1 MSGHGLTFK
10 TLDRGLIENLGPHR
24 RSTAI
29 GPRSKAVSSVQTG
42 YVFHYVFSM
51 VLGATLFVMLIG
63 LGDTLPVLDLRVLA
77 LFAGLIALGG

>member
-1 MSGHGLTFK
+1 
-10 TLDRGLIENLGPHR
+10 
-24 RSTAI
+24 
-29 GPRSKAVSSVQTG
+29 
-42 YVFHYVFSM
+42 M